1 MGRVP
6 GDNWRRTK
14 NCPTARPPAPTS
26 SAGWPSVGNTR
37 GKAIQSRTDGSTPA
51 TAPAIGERSAT
62 VVSTPSGAVIFGM
75 HRLRSRTGFRSL
87 AVTVV
92 ISVAAICAGCGG
104 GSDASGTR
112 STSNPSHS
120 TTTNPQASAVL
131 AAYRA
136 EQAAFE
142 AALQHADPTFPA
154 LAQTMTGNQL
164 DVRTTGT
171 RRGSDKR
178 DRRTGDCPV
187 ESQGRVH
194 SRQLRRSVSTV
205 AFDSIELV
213 YSATGKPVPPVTPPQ
228 QVGVKANLTRSPT
241 GVWKVADQNVT
252 DGCCPAEY

>member
-6 GDNWRRTK
+6 GDKWRRTK
-14 NCPTARPPAPTS
+14 NRPTACPPVPAS
-26 SAGWPSVGNTR
+26 SAGWPCVGNTR
-37 GKAIQSRTDGSTPA
+37 GKPIQSRTDGSTPA

-75 HRLRSRTGFRSL
+75 HRLRSRTGSRSL
-87 AVTVV
+87 AVTLV

-142 AALQHADPTFPA
+142 AALQHADPTLPTLGADHDGQPA
-154 LAQTMTGNQL
+154 

-178 DRRTGDCPV
+178 DRWTGNCA
-187 ESQGRVH
+187 G
-194 SRQLRRSVSTV
+194 
-205 AFDSIELV
+205 
-213 YSATGKPVPPVTPPQ
+213 
-228 QVGVKANLTRSPT
+228 
-241 GVWKVADQNVT
+241 
-252 DGCCPAEY
+252 